1 MALDFLYSIARFGH
15 SFVASSLSASFE
27 RKMSH
32 FIDLRVLGTW
42 NYEFYVQKKGSA
54 SSRFKKIIYL
64 RVLGTKNATSSRI
77 TRLEHT
83 FP

>member
-54 SSRFKKIIYL
+54 SSRFKKIYL
-64 RVLGTKNATSSRI
+64 SASFRYKERYKFKNNVA
-77 TRLEHT
+77 
-83 FP
+83 